1 MTNKENKLY
10 LNRHVLLCIDNKIE
24 KPGLEEIQYIKTN
37 FCGKVITD
45 IKDLKQH
52 NFTNTLVYIMGD
64 VETQINEIE
73 NKDKKVFYV
82 VKDFSYKYENCLDMI
97 NLINVGEVPIN
108 IHNVGVFFRSFFNDN
123 KNYFESLNKEHQF
136 QLLTESNKPGQS
148 YRKGLYLSKVE
159 ENNDGVN
166 FHLLRCSTNLN
177 GPTDNFRQTD
187 NEIINKVNHISQY
200 FFEQKSDLNH
210 VLAQIY
216 NNTKVDGKEKKA
228 TIKEHSDKT
237 KDMPGNGLMAFC
249 TFYHFDETMK
259 DVKKSKDDPY
269 DYDYY
274 YKDTSVLTRL
284 RFRLKECVNEPTLV
298 KKFDVVLYPNS
309 VFLMSLTTNRLYTH
323 EIVPS
328 HLPIEKL
335 PTRLGYVIRCSK
347 TKAVFK
353 DNQVYIKDGDE
364 LMKLE
369 EPTKENVKRLKDI
382 YFEENTSDKLI
393 DYGKVDFSLNKGDYM
408 KPIM

>member
-1 MTNKENKLY
+1 M
-10 LNRHVLLCIDNKIE
+10 
-24 KPGLEEIQYIKTN
+24 
-37 FCGKVITD
+37 
-45 IKDLKQH
+45 
-52 NFTNTLVYIMGD
+52 
-64 VETQINEIE
+64 
-73 NKDKKVFYV
+73 
-82 VKDFSYKYENCLDMI
+82 
-97 NLINVGEVPIN
+97 
-108 IHNVGVFFRSFFNDN
+108 
-123 KNYFESLNKEHQF
+123 NKEHQF

-200 FFEQKSDLNH
+200 FFEQKTDLNH

-216 NNTKVDGKEKKA
+216 NNTTVDGKEKKA

-249 TFYHFDETMK
+249 TFYHFDEDVK
-259 DVKKSKDDPY
+259 DVKKSNNDKY
-269 DYDYY
+269 DYC
-274 YKDTSVLTRL
+274 YKDTSVLTKL
-284 RFRLKECVNEPTLV
+284 RFKLKECVNEPTLV

-353 DNQVYIKDGDE
+353 DNQIYIKDGDE

-369 EPTKENVKRLKDI
+369 EPTAEKVKRLKDI

-408 KPIM
+408 KPNM

>member
-1 MTNKENKLY
+1 MTNRENKLY
-10 LNRHVLLCIDNKIE
+10 LNRHILLCIDNKIE
-24 KPGLEEIQYIKTN
+24 KPGLDEIQYLKNN

-45 IKDLKQH
+45 LKELKQH
-52 NFTNTLVYIMGD
+52 NFSDTLVYVLGN
-64 VETQINEIE
+64 VENQINEIE
-73 NKDKKVFYV
+73 NKNKKVFYV
-82 VKDFSYKYENCLDMI
+82 VKDYAYMYENVLDKI
-97 NLINVGEVPIN
+97 NLINAGEVPIN
-108 IHNVGVFFRSFFNDN
+108 VNNIGVFFRSFFNDD
-123 KNYFESLNKEHQF
+123 KNYFESLNNEHQF

-159 ENNDGVN
+159 ENNNGVN

-187 NEIINKVNHISQY
+187 NEIINKVNNIAQY
-200 FFEQKSDLNH
+200 LFEQKTDLNH

-216 NNTKVDGKEKKA
+216 NNTTVDGKEKKA

-237 KDMPGNGLMAFC
+237 KDMPCNGLMAFC
-249 TFYHFDETMK
+249 TFYKFDNTVK
-259 DVKKSKDDPY
+259 DVKKSKDDKY
-269 DYDYY
+269 DYC

-284 RFRLKECVNEPTLV
+284 RFKLKDSVKDQQYLA

-323 EIVPS
+323 AIVPS

-347 TKAVFK
+347 TKAVFN
-353 DNQVYIKDGDE
+353 DNQTFIEDGNK
-364 LMKLE
+364 LFKLE
-369 EPTKENVKRLKDI
+369 DTTPEKVKKLKDI
-382 YFEENTSDKLI
+382 YFEENTLDNVV
-393 DYGKVDFSLNKGDYM
+393 DYGFVDFSLNKGDYM

>member
-24 KPGLEEIQYIKTN
+24 KPGLDEIQYLKNN

-45 IKDLKQH
+45 LKDLKQH

-64 VETQINEIE
+64 VENQINEIE

-82 VKDFSYKYENCLDMI
+82 VKDLSYKYENYLDMI
-97 NLINVGEVPIN
+97 NLISVGEVPIN
-108 IHNVGVFFRSFFNDN
+108 IHNVGIFFRSLFNDN

-200 FFEQKSDLNH
+200 FFEQKTDLNH

-216 NNTKVDGKEKKA
+216 NNTTVDGKEKKA

-249 TFYHFDETMK
+249 TFYHFDEDVK
-259 DVKKSKDDPY
+259 DVKKSNNDKY
-269 DYDYY
+269 DYC
-274 YKDTSVLTRL
+274 YKDTSVLTKL
-284 RFRLKECVNEPTLV
+284 RFKLKECVNEPTLV

-353 DNQVYIKDGDE
+353 DNQIYIKDGDE

-369 EPTKENVKRLKDI
+369 EPTAEKVKRLKDI

-408 KPIM
+408 KPNM

>member
-24 KPGLEEIQYIKTN
+24 KPGLDEIQYLKNN

-45 IKDLKQH
+45 LKDLKQH

-64 VETQINEIE
+64 VENQINEIE

-82 VKDFSYKYENCLDMI
+82 VKDLSYKYENCLDMI
-97 NLINVGEVPIN
+97 NLISVGEVPIN
-108 IHNVGVFFRSFFNDN
+108 VHNVGIFFRSLFNDN

-200 FFEQKSDLNH
+200 FFEQKTDLNH

-216 NNTKVDGKEKKA
+216 NNTTVDGKEKKA

-249 TFYHFDETMK
+249 TFYHFDEDVK
-259 DVKKSKDDPY
+259 DVKKSNNDKY
-269 DYDYY
+269 DYC
-274 YKDTSVLTRL
+274 YKDTSVLTKL
-284 RFRLKECVNEPTLV
+284 RFKLKECVNEPTLV

-353 DNQVYIKDGDE
+353 DNQIYIKDGDE

-369 EPTKENVKRLKDI
+369 EPTAEKVKRLKDI

-408 KPIM
+408 KPNM